1 MTSNPTPP
9 DGDASAGAGPGVAPD
24 AGGTP
29 PVDEAAPAQVAAGA
43 AAYDGPAAS
52 GVAAP
57 GRTAAIPGSIVSLP
71 TESYVYDYPGAHDA
85 ITYELENRIAD
96 PDELIEAFMNRLAPM
111 DGRVVADIGAGG
123 GFHAVRYAAR
133 AFHVHAI
140 EPAPR
145 MLTQLHRRIAGEPDA
160 ALVGRVSVLAAGAE
174 SIPLADASVDVIHS
188 RFAYFFGPESEH
200 VRSCDP
206 GIAEALRILRPG
218 GRLFI
223 IDNDL
228 REGDFATFLREFGYA
243 SEPGLADRLDAFWAA
258 RGFSATTVLSEWRA
272 PSRKALARVVA
283 MEFGD
288 RADAVMTRVDGAHI
302 RYAYRIYHRER

>member
-1 MTSNPTPP
+1 MLPGAAG
-9 DGDASAGAGPGVAPD
+9 GDPGDGAGSADPV
-24 AGGTP
+24 GGP
-29 PVDEAAPAQVAAGA
+29 AAGA
-43 AAYDGPAAS
+43 AGATT
-52 GVAAP
+52 AP
-57 GRTAAIPGSIVSLP
+57 GRSAAIPGSIVSLP
-71 TESYVYDYPGAHDA
+71 TEPYVYDYPGAHDA

-174 SIPLADASVDVIHS
+174 SIPLPDSSVDVIHS

-218 GRLFI
+218 GRIFI

-243 SEPGLADRLDAFWAA
+243 SEPGLADRLDAFWAG
-258 RGFSATTVLSEWRA
+258 RGFTATTVMSEWRA
-272 PSRKALARVVA
+272 ASRKALARVVA
-283 MEFGD
+283 MEFGE